1 MRHPILGTLRKD
13 LVLAFTIL
21 AFATVAIAAAQWT
34 AHHKK
39 DAAVLALGDDQG
51 FGSKAEAADVQLGS
65 ASSPLFTSASPTA
78 SPALEPTGDLPVP
91 HFTLASAAAPHDAAV
106 HQGGG
111 FVFGTS
117 TSDTRAYSSS
127 SAGAGGSGGSFG
139 GGMSLGGAWG
149 GVSGTAAAKT
159 TATGTSKPAAAAAA
173 AVKTKTTGGGPSSAA
188 QSNAAETAQ
197 ATAPAFTGGEP
208 VHPGT
213 GGELPD
219 APPHNGDG
227 GHGNE
232 PEPHNGGPGG
242 PGGPGGGGPGGPG
255 GPAPIPEPVTLLLVG
270 IGGVA
275 VYGMRR
281 YLN

>member
-34 AHHKK
+34 AHHQK

-65 ASSPLFTSASPTA
+65 ASSPLFTSASATA

-91 HFTLASAAAPHDAAV
+91 HFTLASAAASHDTAV

-111 FVFGTS
+111 FVFGS
-117 TSDTRAYSSS
+117 SAGDTRAHSTS
-127 SAGAGGSGGSFG
+127 GSGVGGGGGLFG
-139 GGMSLGGAWG
+139 GGMSMGGAWG

-159 TATGTSKPAAAAAA
+159 SATGTSKPTVAA
-173 AVKTKTTGGGPSSAA
+173 AVKTRTTGGGPSSAA
-188 QSNAAETAQ
+188 QSHASETAQ
-197 ATAPAFTGGEP
+197 ATAPAFTGAEP

-219 APPHNGDG
+219 APHNGGG

-232 PEPHNGGPGG
+232 PEPH
-242 PGGPGGGGPGGPG
+242 GPG
-255 GPAPIPEPVTLLLVG
+255 GPAPVPEPVTLLLVG
-270 IGGVA
+270 IGAVA
-275 VYGMRR
+275 VYGLRR
-281 YLN
+281 YLD